1 MPSTV
6 IERFRYDAASRK
18 LQVKF
23 RPSGRRYVY
32 LEVPPET
39 YQGLL
44 TASSRGAY
52 FNTHIRDRFSFQ
64 RLDEPHT
71 MAS

>member
-6 IERFRYDAASRK
+6 IERFRYDAEAK
-18 LQVKF
+18 QLYVKF
-23 RPSGRRYVY
+23 RPTGRLYVY
-32 LEVPPET
+32 RDVPLEIH
-39 YQGLL
+39 QGLL

-52 FNTHIRDRFSFQ
+52 FNRHIRDHFSFV
-64 RLDEPHT
+64 RLDANYK